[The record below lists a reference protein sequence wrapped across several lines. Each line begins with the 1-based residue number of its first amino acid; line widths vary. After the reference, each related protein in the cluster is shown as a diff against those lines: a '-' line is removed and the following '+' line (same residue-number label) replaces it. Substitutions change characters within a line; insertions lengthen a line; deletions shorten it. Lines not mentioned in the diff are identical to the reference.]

1 MDIVD
6 IFEEMITTGQPP
18 NDNCS
23 LLGVGYDEA
32 LKRLEKVYLY
42 RGFER
47 GKSAEKFIIGP
58 YGSGKTHFLRQLLER
73 GRQIDCVTAEVPLSR
88 DVDISK
94 PLLVYKEVA
103 REIRAPGQQG
113 KGLKNLLR
121 NICQKLRA
129 ESEIEDPNLADDY
142 LQSRID
148 AFDDIHFEDE
158 QFRKVAARTL
168 KADLRDEYE
177 IYENGCRWLSGE
189 VNEKLVAKSLGVG
202 RIPVSE
208 QDSYGRRALL
218 CLCQFAKTINY
229 RGTIIGFDEAEQAIN
244 VPRKKVQ
251 RILSMA
257 RAEIDSIS
265 RVKNAAVMIVY
276 AFTPD
281 VVQGMQAYPAL
292 QQRLAEPDPEN
303 RFFDGNSYSPRI
315 ELDQIKLDSLEFLE
329 QISEHLINLFYTEYG
344 NKLTQFKEDILV
356 DSRDWAEEISARSPS
371 ISNRREIVK
380 LTCSKLLQLYG
391 GNFDLSSSPNP
402 GDAEV

>member
-113 KGLKNLLR
+113 KGLKNFLR

-315 ELDQIKLDSLEFLE
+315 ELD
-329 QISEHLINLFYTEYG
+329 
-344 NKLTQFKEDILV
+344 
-356 DSRDWAEEISARSPS
+356 
-371 ISNRREIVK
+371 
-380 LTCSKLLQLYG
+380 
-391 GNFDLSSSPNP
+391 
-402 GDAEV
+402 